1 MNLEPLLAELARHRE
16 ISGAELARSLGIT
29 RAAVWKQ
36 IDHLRALG
44 LQIEAQAGAGY
55 RLQQALQLHDAPR
68 IRRMMTFEAQGL
80 LAQLEI
86 VNETTSTSADLLARV
101 ASLRSGSCLIAEA
114 QTAGRGQRGRRW
126 QSPFASG
133 FLGSVLWQFDQG
145 LASLGGLS
153 LAMGVAVAEAL
164 AEFGAGVQLKWPN
177 DIVLEGRKLGGIL
190 VDAGG
195 EAHGSCYV
203 VVGLGLNGR
212 LPMAAHAEI
221 DQPATDLA
229 TVLALDIDRNQL
241 AAALLTHLLQALR
254 EFACTGF
261 AGFRERFIARDALS
275 DRGVDVYLGSAYYQ
289 GIACGVDD
297 NARLCVTIDGVRQCF
312 DVGEVRV
319 RGASV

>member
-1 MNLEPLLAELARHRE
+1 MSLDPLLAELTRHPE
-16 ISGAELARSLGIT
+16 ISGAALARSLGIS

-36 IDHLRALG
+36 IDRLRALG

-55 RLQQALQLHDAPR
+55 RLPHPLQLLDATR
-68 IRRMMTFEAQGL
+68 IRRGL
-80 LAQLEI
+80 DADALRLLSRLEI
-86 VNETTSTSADLLARV
+86 VNETASTSADLLTRV
-101 ASLRSGSCLIAEA
+101 AELRSGSCLIAEA

-153 LAMGVAVAEAL
+153 LAMGVAVADAL
-164 AEFGAGVQLKWPN
+164 AECGAQVQLKWPN

-190 VDAGG
+190 IDAGG
-195 EAHGSCYV
+195 EAHGNCHV

-212 LPMAAHAEI
+212 LPAAAHSGI
-221 DQPATDLA
+221 DQPVTDLA
-229 TVLALDIDRNQL
+229 TVLARDIDRNEL
-241 AAALLTHLLQALR
+241 AAALLTHLLRALSTFSR
-254 EFACTGF
+254 IGF
-261 AGFRERFIARDALS
+261 AGFRARFGARDALRER
-275 DRGVDVYLGSAYYQ
+275 DVDVRIGDAVYRGVAN
-289 GIACGVDD
+289 GVDD

-319 RGASV
+319 RGAKA